1 MGEVSR
7 LYVALVNK
15 AKSETKFGAV
25 RSTGEQLSGWGGECI
40 WRWLTFAL

>member
-1 MGEVSR
+1 MREVSR

-15 AKSETKFGAV
+15 AKTKAKFEAV

-40 WRWLTFAL
+40 RKWLTFA